1 MVRTFG
7 LSAAYCFRIGFNGG
21 RFPSK
26 RFSAGARLLRAVC
39 SMRPREIHVRVYVSN
54 GNARLSRL
62 AHASTHLLAHAPRSR
77 IITIVVRLCRGLNEQ
92 ARPRALS
99 LWTELAP
106 RLHTRAH
113 TAINKAYCTAWALRS
128 RARGGRRRESGG
140 AGTLRAPAATPGQP
154 TNHSRQHIINAWG
167 TPISWCMHQSRANH
181 DTNAQS
187 PNRQRGGAHEL
198 LLSYCTVYCLRF
210 RS

>member
-1 MVRTFG
+1 MGGASLRSASVRARG
-7 LSAAYCFRIGFNGG
+7 CCVLCAAC
-21 RFPSK
+21 
-26 RFSAGARLLRAVC
+26 V
-39 SMRPREIHVRVYVSN
+39 HVRYTYVYVSN

-99 LWTELAP
+99 LWTELVP

-187 PNRQRGGAHEL
+187 PIGNAGEL
-198 LLSYCTVYCLRF
+198 TSSYSVTVQCTAYGLG